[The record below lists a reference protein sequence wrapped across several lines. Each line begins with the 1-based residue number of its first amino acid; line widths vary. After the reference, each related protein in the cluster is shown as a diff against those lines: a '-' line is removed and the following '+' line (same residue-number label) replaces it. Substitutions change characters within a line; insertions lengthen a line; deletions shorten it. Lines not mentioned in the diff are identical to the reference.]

1 MIIETSLRLLAT
13 NFHSIMF
20 GDEIMG
26 NPKAEY
32 FTITNDRYGRKYWE
46 ICDVKESGFY
56 PCCSLGTSS
65 LYNFDQESKVNIY
78 LKSGNE
84 NIIKLVFEL
93 NERESKITRQLI
105 EMKIEKLESQ
115 IAELKA
121 QLL

>member
-1 MIIETSLRLLAT
+1 
-13 NFHSIMF
+13 MF

-32 FTITNDRYGRKYWE
+32 FTIINDRYGRKYWE

-65 LYNFDQESKVNIY
+65 LYDFYQESKVKIH

-84 NIIKLVFEL
+84 DIVKFVFDL
-93 NERESKITRQLI
+93 NERESKITKDIIRF
-105 EMKIEKLESQ
+105 KIEKLESQ

-121 QLL
+121 QLLSQ